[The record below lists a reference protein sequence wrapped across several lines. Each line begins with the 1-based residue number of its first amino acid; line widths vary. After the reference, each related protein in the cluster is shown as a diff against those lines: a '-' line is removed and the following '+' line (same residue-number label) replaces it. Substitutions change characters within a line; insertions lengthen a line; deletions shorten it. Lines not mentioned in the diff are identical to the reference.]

1 MFFAADI
8 LTPSTVSAI
17 SWNFSNFLGQ
27 FIDVQH
33 VSTYTKEFPFFFFF
47 LTGLVLLVGIF

>member
-8 LTPSTVSAI
+8 LMPSTVSAV

-33 VSTYTKEFPFFFFF
+33 VSTYTKEFPFFFW
-47 LTGLVLLVGIF
+47 TGLVLLVGIF